1 MRVSIVEAH
10 DHVRAA
16 LCFILAA
23 QPDLQLVGAF
33 RPTPDLIALLVAL
46 RPDVVLLDWEL
57 PGEFTWRFLVAAR
70 RTPTP
75 PRIIVLS
82 TRTDDEPRARAAGAD
97 AFVSKSDPPEALMQL
112 LSNLSVVADN
122 QNIQ

>member
-23 QPDLQLVGAF
+23 RPGVQLVGAF
-33 RPTPDLIALLVAL
+33 GPRPDLVAHLLAL

-57 PGEFTWRFLVAAR
+57 PANLAPQVLGALR
-70 RTPTP
+70 RVLAPV
-75 PRIIVLS
+75 RVIVLS
-82 TRTDDEPRARAAGAD
+82 ARPDDEPRALAAGAD
-97 AFVSKSDPPEALMQL
+97 AFVSKDQPPEALMRL
-112 LSNLSVVADN
+112 LSN
-122 QNIQ
+122 